1 LVRIDNIDVS
11 ILAFLRINSR
21 TPASQI
27 AEDLAKKGTMITS
40 RSVLN
45 RIKRLEKHG
54 IIQGYTTTLNP
65 RLFEKREN
73 VIILLKLVPHS
84 DNADIEKLSTYLRD
98 SSFCFFA
105 AKLTG
110 EANGYDYACHLVF
123 DTKQQFD
130 LQFKSVLDTF
140 SDLIAHSQFYNS
152 KIIKESPRGLP
163 STHKLE
169 GERAMN
175 SLDKWP
181 IDDQAYIESLLK
193 QSRDDSVGDIVARF
207 GQF

>member
-1 LVRIDNIDVS
+1 MVRIDDIDVS

-27 AEDLAKKGTMITS
+27 EEGLAKKGTRISS

-45 RIKRLEKHG
+45 RIKRLEKYG

-73 VIILLKLVPHS
+73 VTILLKFVPHS

-98 SSFCFFA
+98 TSFCFFA

-130 LQFKSVLDTF
+130 LQFKSILDTF
-140 SDLIAHSQFYNS
+140 SDLILHSQFYKS
-152 KIIKESPRGLP
+152 TIIKESPRGLP
-163 STHKLE
+163 SAHELE
-169 GERAMN
+169 RVRTMH
-175 SLDKWP
+175 SLKKWP
-181 IDDQAYIESLLK
+181 IDDPEYIQSLMR
-193 QSRDDSVGDIVARF
+193 QSDADSVRDTLAQF